1 MFPIYNQIL
10 DDSFIVCRKGNND
23 TLHFL
28 NDIFFVFDFPLN
40 FGLTFIEP
48 KMQDMS

>member
-1 MFPIYNQIL
+1 MTMFPIYNQIF

-28 NDIFFVFDFPLN
+28 NDVFFVFYFAVN
-40 FGLTFIEP
+40 FELTFI
-48 KMQDMS
+48 